1 MVMTTRKIIYR
12 IEHSNRMLY
21 SDKALFTRQLFKNA
35 IKILRENNIES
46 NDEAREIERAL
57 SLLKNKHFDE
67 NVSL

>member
-1 MVMTTRKIIYR
+1 MTTREIIYR
-12 IEHSNRMLY
+12 IEHLNRMLY
-21 SDKALFTRQLFKNA
+21 SDKVLFTRQLFMNA

-57 SLLKNKHFDE
+57 NLLKNKHFDE